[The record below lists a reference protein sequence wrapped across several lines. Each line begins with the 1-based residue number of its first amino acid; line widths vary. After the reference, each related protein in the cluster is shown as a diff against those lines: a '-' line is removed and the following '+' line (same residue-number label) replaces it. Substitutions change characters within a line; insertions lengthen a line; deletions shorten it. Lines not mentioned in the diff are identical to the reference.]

1 MHRLLAKET
10 DLLGSSAKINSRIG
24 NAINKLAIDCLDGHG
39 DFYNRHFVTPSLPV
53 SAEIP

>member
-10 DLLGSSAKINSRIG
+10 DLLGSSAKVNSRIG
-24 NAINKLAIDCLDGHG
+24 NAINRLAIDCLDGHG

-53 SAEIP
+53 SAEIL